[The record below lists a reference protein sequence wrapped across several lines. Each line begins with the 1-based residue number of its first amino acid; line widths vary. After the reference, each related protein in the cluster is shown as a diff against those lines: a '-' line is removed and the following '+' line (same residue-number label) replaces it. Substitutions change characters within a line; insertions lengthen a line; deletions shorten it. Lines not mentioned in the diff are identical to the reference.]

1 MKNYTLLFVA
11 IASLFSIGV
20 TAQLNDRSSA
30 KIGNTQLM
38 SDIMSNSD
46 MAIIAYHV
54 EERINMPFGSSITTY
69 EVSNESLISTTNL
82 GENNTRTVTPKYGK
96 AKAKAVAVSIKPE
109 QAIVQFTP
117 PVVNP
122 VKLEIAKTVEKVK
135 SVNID
140 ILGTYERVL
149 DKGYQSIEMLKR
161 VGNGRY
167 FDGDLVMAAKWYDQL
182 FALTNDL
189 EAEYFFRYAQSL
201 KSVSQENK
209 ASEMMAIWETKNA
222 TSN

>member
-1 MKNYTLLFVA
+1 M
-11 IASLFSIGV
+11 
-20 TAQLNDRSSA
+20 
-30 KIGNTQLM
+30 GNTQLM
-38 SDIMSNSD
+38 SDMMSNSD

-69 EVSNESLISTTNL
+69 EVSSESLISTTNL
-82 GENNTRTVTPKYGK
+82 GENNTRVVTPKYGK
-96 AKAKAVAVSIKPE
+96 AKIKAVAISLKPE
-109 QAIVQFTP
+109 QAKVQIVMP
-117 PVVNP
+117 EVSPA
-122 VKLEIAKTVEKVK
+122 KIEIARTVEKVK

-149 DKGYQSIEMLKR
+149 DKGYKSIDMLKR

-182 FALTNDL
+182 FALTTDL

-201 KSVSQENK
+201 KSVSQDNK
-209 ASEMMAIWETKNA
+209 ANEMMAIWESKNA

>member
-11 IASLFSIGV
+11 IASVFSV
-20 TAQLNDRSSA
+20 SVLAQRNGANA
-30 KIGNTQLM
+30 KIANTQLM
-38 SDIMSNSD
+38 SDMMSNPD

-54 EERINMPFGSSITTY
+54 EERINMPFGSSVTTY
-69 EVSNESLISTTNL
+69 EVSNQSLINTNDL

-96 AKAKAVAVSIKPE
+96 AKAKAVAISLKPE
-109 QAIVQFTP
+109 QATVQFTP
-117 PVVNP
+117 PVIEP
-122 VKLEIAKTVEKVK
+122 VKLQTITAVEKVK

-149 DKGYQSIEMLKR
+149 DKGYKSIDMLKR

-182 FALTNDL
+182 FALTHDL

-201 KSVSQENK
+201 KSVSQNDR
-209 ASEMMAIWETKNA
+209 ANEMMAIWETKNA